1 MYKGDSCGLGTSVK
15 ASRGLVDTQREGASR
30 EKCGLVVM
38 SGFRLHDGVEGVAGV
53 GDVNIRAVG
62 TSRRVPERTYEHEAV
77 PSAVVRKMHAHSRL
91 ARTQSQSPCGVFVP
105 NASEL
110 K

>member
-1 MYKGDSCGLGTSVK
+1 MYKSDSCCLGTSVK
-15 ASRGLVDTQREGASR
+15 VSRGLVDTQREGASR
-30 EKCGLVVM
+30 AECGLVAM
-38 SGFRLHDGVEGVAGV
+38 GGFRLHSGVAGV
-53 GDVNIRAVG
+53 GDVDIRAVG
-62 TSRRVPERTYEHEAV
+62 TSRGVPERTYEREPV